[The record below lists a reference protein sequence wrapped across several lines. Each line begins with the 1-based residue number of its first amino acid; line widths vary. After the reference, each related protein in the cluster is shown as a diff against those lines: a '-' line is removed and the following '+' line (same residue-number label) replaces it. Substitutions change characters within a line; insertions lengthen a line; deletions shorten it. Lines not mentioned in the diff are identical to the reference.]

1 MNHRFTGNETI
12 KFFYLPS
19 WRPGHWPDWL
29 LDLLVG
35 APRLR
40 PCGRAPG
47 SCGRRPGGRA
57 ACGHAGTCGL
67 RPAAPV
73 LGLPCTPAACL
84 PAERRRPCESPRAP
98 MRWTA
103 GCGWIGI
110 GFAVRLGFGLESGCK
125 FFSGPPYSITGR
137 QAQLVSSS
145 SSTSSTPK
153 ACIYHQKSMEG
164 LQGGFMAPAAVGEA
178 PAPPDPPLDPPLFP
192 VTKKLKLL
200 LSTMK
205 KSLLF
210 GSNYS
215 INYFS

>member
-1 MNHRFTGNETI
+1 M
-12 KFFYLPS
+12 
-19 WRPGHWPDWL
+19 RPRWH
-29 LDLLVG
+29 
-35 APRLR
+35 
-40 PCGRAPG
+40 
-47 SCGRRPGGRA
+47 
-57 ACGHAGTCGL
+57 L

-153 ACIYHQKSMEG
+153 ACVYHQKSMEG
-164 LQGGFMAPAAVGEA
+164 LQGGFMAPAAVGDA
-178 PAPPDPPLDPPLFP
+178 PAPPDPPLDPPLLA
-192 VTKKLKLL
+192 VTDSGRTEHQFVGHCLEVHQLPNWL
-200 LSTMK
+200 MRWAIFSHIN
-205 KSLLF
+205 SH
-210 GSNYS
+210 GS
-215 INYFS
+215 